1 MHSEHDPI
9 TVVLVTDSCRLEDG
23 LAAFL
28 DDVPDV
34 SLIGRTVRLDGL
46 LDLVD
51 ELDPQ
56 FVVVGVRS
64 PAVTAEATIVA
75 AHQLRDHRPD
85 VGVVVISDR
94 AQEFAVELLRRGSAG
109 IAFLLDG
116 TLPGFATVIGTLR
129 QLRLGRT
136 APDSCVVGTL
146 VPPGDPLGIEGLS
159 PRETDILEQMAHG
172 RSNRAIADQLHM
184 SVKSIEKGITGIF
197 SKLGPFDRGIED
209 RRVSASLAFLRTQ
222 ADPFGPVPG
231 PREGTASPG
240 RR

>member
-1 MHSEHDPI
+1 MHSDHDPI
-9 TVVLVTDSCRLEDG
+9 TVVLATDSSRLGDG
-23 LAAFL
+23 MAAFL

-34 SLIGRTVRLDGL
+34 SLSGRTNRLAGL

-51 ELDPQ
+51 ELEPQ
-56 FVVVGVRS
+56 FVVVGIRS
-64 PAVTAEATIVA
+64 PVVTAEATIVA
-75 AHQLRDHRPD
+75 ACQLRERRPD
-85 VGVVVISDR
+85 VGVLVISDR

-116 TLPGFATVIGTLR
+116 TLPGFADVIGTLR
-129 QLRLGRT
+129 MLRLGREGH
-136 APDSCVVGTL
+136 DSDVVASL
-146 VPPGDPLGIEGLS
+146 VPPDDPLGIEDLS

-197 SKLGPFDRGIED
+197 SKLGPFDRGVED
-209 RRVSASLAFLRTQ
+209 RRVTASLAFLRTQ
-222 ADPFGPVPG
+222 ADPFGARPE
-231 PREGTASPG
+231 PREGTASSG

>member
-1 MHSEHDPI
+1 MHSALDPI
-9 TVVLVTDSCRLEDG
+9 TVVLATDSCGLGDG

-34 SLIGRTVRLDGL
+34 TLTGRTDHLDGL

-51 ELDPQ
+51 QLDPQ
-56 FVVVGVRS
+56 FVVVGIRS
-64 PAVTAEATIVA
+64 PMVTAEATIVA
-75 AHQLRDHRPD
+75 AHQLREHRPD

-136 APDSCVVGTL
+136 PHESSTRVR
-146 VPPGDPLGIEGLS
+146 PGDPLGIEDLS
-159 PRETDILEQMAHG
+159 PRETDILEQMAQG

-209 RRVSASLAFLRTQ
+209 RRVSASLAFLRAQT
-222 ADPFGPVPG
+222 DPFGPVH
-231 PREGTASPG
+231 REWTASPG